1 MLIVVRIRLI
11 YSNFKHGF
19 KFLQQIMGSPFNG
32 LLPKSLFTLSK
43 TFFDQSKACSRRFE
57 NSPAGSDSSKR
68 LSSTSP
74 RLMSKN
80 VLMTVQKDL
89 GNSPLKGDPSLD

>member
-1 MLIVVRIRLI
+1 L
-11 YSNFKHGF
+11 
-19 KFLQQIMGSPFNG
+19 
-32 LLPKSLFTLSK
+32 K
-43 TFFDQSKACSRRFE
+43 TR
-57 NSPAGSDSSKR
+57 PASSDSSKR

-89 GNSPLKGDPSLD
+89 GNSPLRVKECIPL